1 MSKCTQDNQ
10 DVAGKKHQKFLR
22 KNMSMFVKGR
32 WFPLIIT
39 LIVLAVF
46 VLVMALFGWRIT
58 YAPGLENSWDAI
70 SAVAAW
76 AGAIGTVVAVFSA
89 IYVAHRQN
97 EIALFEKRY
106 TAYMKFNKL
115 YGFARSLDKQM
126 FEDED
131 TLHDAE
137 FVLDISAKIA
147 FFCIGIQTQFGFQP
161 MTKEEGFNLE
171 GVSQVSA
178 ILQQYQNDIV
188 MLSYLYDLE
197 FNDQL
202 IMERE
207 LENIFAC
214 LSKFMTQVTLY
225 TFEENSKYDDS
236 ARKMFISGIN
246 DFHKKYWMLFE
257 KSLRL

>member
-1 MSKCTQDNQ
+1 MKNLIKKPWFSLL
-10 DVAGKKHQKFLR
+10 VAI
-22 KNMSMFVKGR
+22 
-32 WFPLIIT
+32 LII
-39 LIVLAVF
+39 AVVAF
-46 VLVMALFGWRIT
+46 VMALFGWRIT
-58 YAPGLENSWDAI
+58 YAPDLENSWEAV
-70 SAVAAW
+70 SAVGTW

-131 TLHDAE
+131 TLHDAQ

-161 MTKEEGFNLE
+161 MAKEEGFNLE

-236 ARKMFISGIN
+236 ARKMFISQIN